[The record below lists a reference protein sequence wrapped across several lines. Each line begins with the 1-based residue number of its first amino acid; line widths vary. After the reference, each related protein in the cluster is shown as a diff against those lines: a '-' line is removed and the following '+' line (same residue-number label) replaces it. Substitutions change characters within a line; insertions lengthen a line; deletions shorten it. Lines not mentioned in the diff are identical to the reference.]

1 MAINKEKSINY
12 MLGLIVF
19 CIALAIINK
28 FAFNFWKF
36 DIFNPKH
43 YIYFAKYML
52 SGKIL
57 HSPKYISFLIVL
69 CGTVTISYFAISES
83 LKFDFSK
90 YFQNNEKNTEKQ
102 PEPKKATSTE
112 KQSSPAREEEITPA
126 QPQQDERITRYN
138 IYNNPERVQDTTII
152 NETIPQQRPAPQP
165 EPKEDVNNSIDEEM
179 EREKLQS
186 KIKEVMER
194 LKNKNND
201 TEVKEDKPSVE
212 QKILTPMQF
221 DNAKSNTE
229 MNFKNISTEQNNM
242 MEGILVGAGFKL
254 LSEIR
259 IGQTGIDYLGVSK
272 DGISIIQLDTTNGNW
287 MASEDDVGNIMPVWF
302 SEDKQKI
309 SPVARAIEAREAIK
323 NLIKDKVN
331 LPVKAYACLANSSVI
346 NYFDISDKWDE
357 AGIDVL
363 RLPSNTTIDDI
374 DTLDKKFQIGSQK
387 EIDETTMDN
396 LIEILEKAELPE

>member
-12 MLGLIVF
+12 MLGLVVF

-28 FAFNFWKF
+28 FAFNFWRF

-43 YIYFAKYML
+43 YVYFAKYIL

-69 CGTVTISYFAISES
+69 SGMITVSYFAISES

-90 YFQNNEKNTEKQ
+90 YFQNDEKITQKPEHTEEKTTPAENQ
-102 PEPKKATSTE
+102 PSIEKK
-112 KQSSPAREEEITPA
+112 EEEIAPSK
-126 QPQQDERITRYN
+126 PQLDEKISRYN
-138 IYNNPERVQDTTII
+138 IYNTPERVQDTTIV
-152 NETIPQQRPAPQP
+152 NETIPQP
-165 EPKEDVNNSIDEEM
+165 EPKEEINISVDEEK

-186 KIKEVMER
+186 KIKEIMER
-194 LKNKNND
+194 LKNKNESDNE
-201 TEVKEDKPSVE
+201 TEEKPEIKTPE

-221 DNAKSNTE
+221 DEAKSNTE

-309 SPVARAIEAREAIK
+309 SPVARAIEAKETIK
-323 NLIKDKVN
+323 NLIKGKVD

-374 DTLDKKFQIGSQK
+374 ETLDEKFKIGSQK
-387 EIDETTMDN
+387 EIDEATMNN